1 MPLWQYM
8 DKNKSFPRMVL
19 SEYSASQPKHGA
31 PQTMDTQ
38 ESRFKLSCDIG
49 GTFTDFFLV
58 DQRTGEVD
66 SEKCLTTPSDP
77 AQGVLNGIDLL
88 AKRHPNLLAK
98 TDSVLHATTLV
109 INALIER
116 KGARTALITTEGFK
130 DVLEIG
136 REMRYDLYDIF
147 ITYPKP
153 LVPRQMRLEL
163 RERMN
168 AHGDIICK
176 LDVGQAE
183 GLVTALER
191 EGVESLAVCLLHS
204 YVNPAHEQQLRS
216 FIEARLPRLPV
227 SLSSEVLPEIKEYE
241 RTSTTVANAYVKP
254 LVERYIDRL
263 VSRLRDQGFSKKLLI
278 MLSSGGMASTE
289 TVSSYPVRIVESGPA
304 AGALA
309 ASHVAAVAGF
319 SENVLAFDMG
329 GTTAKGCVIR
339 NGQIDMAMSFEAARV
354 HRFKKGSGIPLRLP
368 VIDIMEIGAG
378 GGSIAAINELGL
390 LQVGPES
397 AAADPGP
404 ACYGLGGVKPTV
416 TDANVVLGY
425 LNPAFFLG
433 GAMKLDADAARKALA
448 IEVADPLG
456 VSIDQAAWRVHDLVT
471 ENMASAI
478 RVHMTEKGVDPERF
492 TLVAFG
498 GGGPVH
504 GYTLARRLGVRRLLV
519 PPSAGIASALGLLV
533 SPVSFDVVRT
543 VRIPLSDQDLEAR
556 LLASLG
562 EMQDDGK
569 RSVKSVEPA
578 ADVLYKRFAEVSY
591 IGQGFS
597 VSVELPNEPEITGA
611 DIRVR
616 FESSY
621 ANLYGQTYDEMPAQI
636 VSLRT
641 VAFCPAADFRMAGP
655 PKKLRPDLA
664 VKSKRSVFSAEKRR
678 FCEFPVYDR
687 YALAPGISV
696 TGPALIEEKESTVVI
711 DFGGRGTVDQH
722 GIVAITIE
730 SETIA

>member
-1 MPLWQYM
+1 
-8 DKNKSFPRMVL
+8 
-19 SEYSASQPKHGA
+19 
-31 PQTMDTQ
+31 MDTQ